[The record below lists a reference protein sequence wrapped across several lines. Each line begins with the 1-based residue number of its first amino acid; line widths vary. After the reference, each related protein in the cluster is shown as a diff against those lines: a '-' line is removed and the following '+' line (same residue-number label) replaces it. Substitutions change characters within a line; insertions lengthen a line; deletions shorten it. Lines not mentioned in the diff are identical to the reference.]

1 MKSIYISKNK
11 GKFFTI
17 IALLFL
23 AILITIRIVLTILFY
38 LHLIP
43 NVFTLFEVVIFGL
56 EFNFDQL
63 IGIYCIFAVYIII
76 DGFFD
81 GILIN
86 LIDISFQFIFLFFIL
101 NLGRLEFIVYI
112 PFSKTNIML
121 DLSLFLLIIIF
132 TYFGTLI
139 FEIYLFM
146 MKIKHKE
153 AKGQKNKKS
162 KAEFKEGKELLIER
176 REKTA
181 KSGQK
186 KSLKKEM
193 IQDLI
198 FKKSNWIN
206 RKKATL
212 YFEDD
217 EYPLFDNW
225 KKVDGEYKV
234 SFFQFYILNLLT
246 MLGTGFIYGI
256 IRYFLYDIPAPGN
269 YYNYF
274 LKGWFFPVYAVL
286 LTSFISFRHFIRS
299 LIYLFIIIFTTLTFW
314 EINLITIEGT
324 FLFSDIVS
332 FLNFIFIDLSPYFNL
347 MTRQELY
354 NLYVFIMGIVIQIIF
369 YLLLITMLIRY
380 LRKRGAKMEL
390 FSSNKYLYI
399 RDKDTSNPWMLLF
412 DIISLMIW
420 PFNPDRYRSL
430 YNKIKFKLHSIR
442 EGLNYIYGR
451 LSYSKSIKRLKNISY
466 NAWKPIIELICLTI
480 LTAFTISYFFGYV
493 FLGIILIEIYR
504 YYKNREKFTIKA
516 KYKRKKAQGSIFLNG
531 NANLLYIYRLDK
543 KIANKIP
550 SIKSKRLK

>member
-11 GKFFTI
+11 GKFYTI
-17 IALLFL
+17 VALLIL
-23 AILITIRIVLTILFY
+23 TILITIRIVLTILFY

-43 NVFTLFEVVIFGL
+43 NVFMFFEVVIFGL
-56 EFNFDQL
+56 KFNFDQL

-86 LIDISFQFIFLFFIL
+86 LVDLSFQFIFLFFIL

-112 PFSKTNIML
+112 PFSKTSIML
-121 DLSLFLLIIIF
+121 DLSLFLFIIIF

-139 FEIYLFM
+139 FEIYLLI

-153 AKGQKNKKS
+153 VKGQKKKKS
-162 KAEFKEGKELLIER
+162 KGTFREEKEVLIER
-176 REKTA
+176 REKPA
-181 KSGQK
+181 KIGQK
-186 KSLKKEM
+186 KSMNKEK

-206 RKKATL
+206 RKKGTL

-234 SFFQFYILNLLT
+234 SFFQFYILNLFT

-256 IRYFLYDIPAPGN
+256 IRYFLYDIPASGN

-286 LTSFISFRHFIRS
+286 LTSFISFRHFTRS

-314 EINLITIEGT
+314 EMNLITIEGT

-332 FLNFIFIDLSPYFNL
+332 FLNFLFIDLSPYFNL

-354 NLYVFIMGIVIQIIF
+354 NFYVFIMGIIIQIIF
-369 YLLLITMLIRY
+369 FLLLITMLIRY
-380 LRKRGAKMEL
+380 LRKRGGKMEL
-390 FSSNKYLYI
+390 FSSKKYLYI

-412 DIISLMIW
+412 DIMSLMIW
-420 PFNPDRYRSL
+420 PFNPNRYRSL

-451 LSYSKSIKRLKNISY
+451 LSFPKSIKRLKKVSY

-504 YYKNREKFTIKA
+504 YFKNRKTFTIKV

-550 SIKSKRLK
+550 SVKSKGLK